1 MILHEAKLPPR
12 KGYVERVNPNTGEH
26 YYHKVYTKVGTVHK
40 KLIIDKSQT
49 LKSASLPTRHVTVTL
64 VGGGELDSNTN
75 NGNNSIIVKKKI
87 LLISNN
93 IPITIGQPGEPTSFG
108 DIIAAYEYDDK
119 SKGLT
124 VDGITYGLG
133 ETPDHPATQG
143 VCIIEYDEPIY
154 E

>member
-26 YYHKVYTKVGTVHK
+26 YYHKIYTKVGTIHRRIV
-40 KLIIDKSQT
+40 IDNSQEFIRPAR
-49 LKSASLPTRHVTVTL
+49 SINIYVTL
-64 VGGGELDSNTN
+64 VAGGDRLWNYGK
-75 NGNNSIIVKKKI
+75 NSSIVSEKVYIEYGKKV
-87 LLISNN
+87 
-93 IPITIGQPGEPTSFG
+93 PITIGQPGEPTSFG

-133 ETPDHPATQG
+133 ETNEHPATQG
-143 VCIIEYDEPIY
+143 VCIIEYDETIV

>member
-26 YYHKVYTKVGTVHK
+26 YYHKIYTKVGTIHRRIV
-40 KLIIDKSQT
+40 IDNSQEFIRPAR
-49 LKSASLPTRHVTVTL
+49 SINIYVTL
-64 VGGGELDSNTN
+64 VAGGDRLLNCGK
-75 NGNNSIIVKKKI
+75 NSSIVSEKVYIEYGKK
-87 LLISNN
+87 

-124 VDGITYGLG
+124 VDGVTYGLG

-143 VCIIEYDEPIY
+143 VCIIEYDETIV

>member
-26 YYHKVYTKVGTVHK
+26 YYHKIYTKVGTIHR
-40 KLIIDKSQT
+40 KLIIDNSQEFIRPARST
-49 LKSASLPTRHVTVTL
+49 NIYVTL
-64 VGGGELDSNTN
+64 VAGGDKLWNCGKNS
-75 NGNNSIIVKKKI
+75 SIISEKVYIEYGKKV
-87 LLISNN
+87 
-93 IPITIGQPGEPTSFG
+93 PITIGQPGEPTSFG
-108 DIIAAYEYDDK
+108 DIVAAYEYDEN

-133 ETPDHPATQG
+133 ETPDRPATQG
-143 VCIIEYDEPIY
+143 VCIIEYDETIV

>member
-26 YYHKVYTKVGTVHK
+26 YYHKVYTKVGTIHRRIV
-40 KLIIDKSQT
+40 IDNSQEFIRPAR
-49 LKSASLPTRHVTVTL
+49 SINIYVTL
-64 VGGGELDSNTN
+64 VAGGDRLWNCGK
-75 NGNNSIIVKKKI
+75 NSSIVSEKVYIEYGKK
-87 LLISNN
+87 

-108 DIIAAYEYDDK
+108 DIIAAYEYDEK

-133 ETPDHPATQG
+133 ETNEHPATQG
-143 VCIIEYDEPIY
+143 VCIIEYDETIV

>member
-26 YYHKVYTKVGTVHK
+26 YYHKIYTKVGTIHK

-49 LKSASLPTRHVTVTL
+49 LKSVSLPTRNVTVTL
-64 VGGGELDSNTN
+64 VGGGELDSATN

-87 LLISNN
+87 LLISHN

-108 DIIAAYEYDDK
+108 DIIAAYEYDEK

-133 ETPDHPATQG
+133 ETNEHPATQG